1 MCVSSVSGMQSWRIS
16 AAHALMQEGQGAETE
31 GLVGEVMNKFKDVER
46 YGDMGGKYWGT
57 SA

>member
-1 MCVSSVSGMQSWRIS
+1 MQSWRIS